1 MSDLVRLIAEF
12 IQLLWPFRL
21 VRTGERG
28 GYYIGGRFWR
38 DVGPGCWPVIPW
50 FMDVKAYPE
59 VPAIISTP
67 RLDITLKDGTLLSFS
82 VAASVRMADYH
93 LAINTVD
100 SYTETMIEL
109 LSAVCADRLA
119 AVETDRLDPERRG
132 RLLPGLPRVVA
143 GAAAGPAALG
153 ERGVADFRGRD
164 ATGAF
169 HVLHPEPPGVAA
181 APGCDG
187 TRRVV
192 IRVRH

>member
-132 RLLPGLPRVVA
+132 RLLPDLRRWVNEESRTFGVETQRVRFTSFILNPRVWR
-143 GAAAGPAALG
+143 LLQ
-153 ERGVADFRGRD
+153 D
-164 ATGAF
+164 AT
-169 HVLHPEPPGVAA
+169 
-181 APGCDG
+181 APGAW
-187 TRRVV
+187 
-192 IRVRH
+192 